1 MIPLQPIRVSLP
13 AGADVKPRLNIAP
26 IRVTQY
32 EASYQRL
39 FNGNVIYPHGRGTSF
54 VSHSM
59 IIKRT
64 YMLEM
69 LQTIAGPG
77 NDVHMWPWLVL
88 DSIAASAAPG
98 LGFSEYTLYSSF
110 VMRHKPG
117 AYIAAEERDFVR
129 LVPGDHLL
137 TKMNHS
143 DCCPDRQIIDKLHL
157 ASPETT
163 YVGWELGHAGAK
175 CSQD

>member
-1 MIPLQPIRVSLP
+1 MQQLLKLGAVHSIPTLSSWYIIWDSDMIPLQPIRMFLP

-39 FNGNVIYPHGRGTSF
+39 FNDNVIYPHGRGTSF

-77 NDVHMWPWLVL
+77 NRDKVRMP
-88 DSIAASAAPG
+88 D
-98 LGFSEYTLYSSF
+98 
-110 VMRHKPG
+110 
-117 AYIAAEERDFVR
+117 AEEACV
-129 LVPGDHLL
+129 GDHV
-137 TKMNHS
+137 T
-143 DCCPDRQIIDKLHL
+143 
-157 ASPETT
+157 
-163 YVGWELGHAGAK
+163 
-175 CSQD
+175 